1 MSKWNKAAR
10 LVSGVRDGLA
20 LLDDDERRRAIE
32 ALRSIVYEDMFGTGS
47 QELPADAC
55 VRCGSI
61 GIVRGGIQK
70 AAISADAAKI
80 AAARSRPTSA
90 ACSACP
96 NCRWRRG

>member
-1 MSKWNKAAR
+1 MEQGAK
-10 LVSGVRDGLA
+10 LVSEVRDGLA

-61 GIVRGGIQK
+61 SIVRRGRTESGDQR
-70 AAISADAAKI
+70 AGTTWI
-80 AAARSRPTSA
+80 ASARSRPTSA
-90 ACSACP
+90 ACLVCP